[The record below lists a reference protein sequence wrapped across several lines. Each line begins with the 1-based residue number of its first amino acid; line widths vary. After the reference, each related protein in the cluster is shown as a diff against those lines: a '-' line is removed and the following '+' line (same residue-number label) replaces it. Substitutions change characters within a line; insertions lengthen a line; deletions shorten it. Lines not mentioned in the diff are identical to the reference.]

1 VNKEKEVMEK
11 DSTSSNG
18 TANHADGNDR
28 IKEIC
33 DRLNN
38 EAVYHWSLHSKELFH
53 SNVLGWFCE
62 KYPAVATQVLQ
73 RWVPQRDNS
82 EHWVL
87 REKYNLDLVVQLPGL
102 APLVIENKVFSPP
115 DETQLDRYAEQN
127 VKELEKAE
135 KIEVGALCLLS
146 LSPPNWDNSTYTC
159 STGDTWQYLS
169 YRDLAVA
176 LEEVA
181 HEIAGFD
188 GEVLRRYLVFITLLQ
203 ELTDEVSVI
212 DDETTFSFNSE
223 TKEFLKVA
231 RLDSAFGKLRA
242 RSTIAAVRES
252 MKGHE
257 NFNDITFHAS
267 FTNGEPLVEAMLRCA
282 NGDELGWQLQGT
294 QWRLAVRTNQYLG
307 KTDELRELRFSYVRE
322 NYGEWFD
329 FTEVTKSLGRPV
341 DKQSQKEKKGT
352 FNRYDPNFVYLYRKL
367 EGLTL
372 GDIKTLS
379 ERFITQAAKWR

>member
-1 VNKEKEVMEK
+1 MEE
-11 DSTSSNG
+11 DSTSSKG
-18 TANHADGNDR
+18 TATHADGNAR

-33 DRLNN
+33 GRLND

-62 KYPAVATQVLQ
+62 KYPSAATRVFQ
-73 RWVPQRDNS
+73 RWVPQQDTNK
-82 EHWVL
+82 HWVL

-115 DETQLDRYAEQN
+115 DESQLDRYAEQN
-127 VKELEKAE
+127 IKELEKAE
-135 KIEVGALCLLS
+135 DIKVGALSLLS
-146 LSPPNWDNSTYTC
+146 LSPPNWDNYKYTS
-159 STGDTWQYLS
+159 STGDSWRYMS
-169 YRDLAVA
+169 YRDLALA
-176 LEEVA
+176 LDEVA
-181 HEIAGFD
+181 DEILGFD

-212 DDETTFSFNSE
+212 NDETAFSFNSE
-223 TKEFLKVA
+223 TKAFLKVA

-257 NFNDITFHAS
+257 NFNDITFHAN

-294 QWRLAVRTNQYLG
+294 QWRLAVRTDKHLG
-307 KTDELRELRFSYVRE
+307 KTDELRELRFRYVRE

-329 FTEVTKSLGRPV
+329 FSPVTNSIGRSV

-367 EGLTL
+367 EDLTL
-372 GDIKTLS
+372 GDIKKLS
-379 ERFITQAAKWR
+379 ECFITQAAKWK